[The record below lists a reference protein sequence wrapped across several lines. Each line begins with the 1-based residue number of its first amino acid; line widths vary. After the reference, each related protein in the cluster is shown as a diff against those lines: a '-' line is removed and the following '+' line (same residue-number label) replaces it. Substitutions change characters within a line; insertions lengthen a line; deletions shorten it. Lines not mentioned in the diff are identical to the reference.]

1 MRETVA
7 SVLEQLDDEAAA
19 LADAVAAVPGDQ
31 WNRTASVAGGGTVTA
46 LEVVREAVQAGH
58 DQLALVEKTL
68 AALRR

>member
-1 MRETVA
+1 M
-7 SVLEQLDDEAAA
+7 LEQLDDEAAA

-46 LEVVREAVQAGH
+46 LEVVREAVRTGH